1 MEVPRTGAMIILVV
15 EGEAEVSSSAG
26 SVELPRGGA
35 AWVPADEP
43 PRVLRAMGDGP
54 VSAFVASVPE

>member
-1 MEVPRTGAMIILVV
+1 MTDSTLALDVLGID
-15 EGEAEVSSSAG
+15 GNKAG